1 MKSLRFFVL
10 IVMLVSTGAAQTNVD
25 KVIERLEFLGKGS
38 IDNWKYAV
46 NPPGDPSRRDYD
58 DSQWQTLKLNQSIY
72 PDSCWIR
79 RVVVLPDRLLG
90 EPVRGVVRFLVSVDD
105 YGYLWV
111 DGESKGHF
119 PWNGEFEI
127 TQDAKAGQ
135 RIVLAI
141 KAINTGG
148 PLRLIRAI
156 VEADASKKYAA
167 MIDDLVLSFR
177 VGQKLLSFD
186 TYQTNSRRRF
196 DPKTDKSTIDR
207 TERERLNTLLQQ
219 TVMTLDLQALESGEM
234 ARFTASADQVRNDL
248 KPVSDFAKRFT
259 LFFDS
264 NAHIDAAWL
273 WRQGETIEVCKNTFT
288 SVLNMM
294 DTRSDFTYT
303 QSAAAYYYWMET
315 MYPDVYKR
323 IQQRVKEGRW
333 EVIGGMWVEPDCNLP
348 DGESWMR
355 HLLYAKRYFKKQL
368 GVDVTVGWNP
378 DSFGYNLNMPLFYRL
393 AGIDAFITQKI
404 GWNDTNVFPY
414 RVFWWESPDGS
425 RILSYFPFD
434 YVNEI
439 SNPYTLVDWLRQFEA
454 NTGFKNMLML
464 FGVGDHGGGPSNEML
479 DRIDLLTKAT
489 IYPTIKYGTAGSY
502 LTWMKSQDLSTLP
515 VWEDELYLEYH
526 RGTYTTQ
533 AKMKEFNRTSE
544 VLLTN
549 AEKFSTLSTLA
560 GGTYHRS
567 ALEDAWRLTMFNQF
581 HDILPGSSIREVYI
595 DATETHTEAQK
606 IARVELNTSLDQL
619 TKSVNTSSIKN
630 GTPLVV
636 FNPLS
641 WNRTEV
647 VQYLLPQGDERAY
660 AVFDIGG
667 KEIASQ
673 VFRVDRFT
681 RSILFTASD
690 VPSIGYKTY
699 VLKAQEPKAG
709 STALKADNG
718 TLENEYFKV
727 VLDTESGWIKSILD
741 KRSSKEILSAPANR
755 LQILEDKPSAWD
767 AWNIGLTGTEYPSRL
782 TKVEIV
788 ERGPV
793 RTILR
798 THREYRK
805 PGTSASFPTED
816 YPTSFFTQDIILT
829 AGSDRIDFRTNA
841 DWWEEKT
848 MLKVAFPVSVS
859 SPMATYEI
867 PYGSIQRT
875 TERKNSLD
883 SAKFEVAAI
892 RWADVSQN
900 DYGISLLNRAKYGYD
915 IKGSTMRLSL
925 LRSPK
930 WPDPTA
936 DRGKHSIEYAL
947 YPHQGNWA
955 RAKTVQRGYEYNNP
969 MIVAAAG
976 VHKGSLPTAHSFV
989 TLGPSN
995 LVLSTIKKA
1004 EDSEAWVLQ
1013 WYDAIGQDVEAT
1025 LTLPRPVKRAVT
1037 TNALEEDG
1045 NPLKAEKN
1053 TLKVKTK
1060 KNGVTT
1066 VKIEF

>member
-1 MKSLRFFVL
+1 MVM
-10 IVMLVSTGAAQTNVD
+10 VMLVSIGAAQTNVD

-46 NPPGDPSRRDYD
+46 NPPGDPSRPDYD
-58 DSQWQTLKLNQSIY
+58 DSQWQTVKLNQSIY

-127 TQDAKAGQ
+127 TKDAKAGQ

-167 MIDDLVLSFR
+167 MVDDLVLSFR

-207 TERERLNTLLQQ
+207 MERERLNTLLQQ

-234 ARFTASADQVRNDL
+234 VRFTVSVDKVRSSL

-294 DTRSDFTYT
+294 DTRPDFTYT
-303 QSAAAYYYWMET
+303 QSTAAYYYWMET

-323 IQQRVKEGRW
+323 IQHRVKEGRW
-333 EVIGGMWVEPDCNLP
+333 EITGGMWVEPDCNLP

-355 HLLYAKRYFKKQL
+355 HLLYAKRYFKKKL

-454 NTGFKNMLML
+454 NSGFKNMLML

-479 DRIDLLTKAT
+479 DRIDRLTKAT

-502 LTWMKSQDLSTLP
+502 LTWLKSQDLSTLP

-549 AEKFSTLSTLA
+549 AEKFSTLSTLT

-606 IARVELNTSLDQL
+606 IARVELKASLDQL

-647 VQYLLPQGDERAY
+647 VQYILPQGDESEY

-673 VFRVDRFT
+673 VFRVDRFA

-690 VPSIGYKTY
+690 VPSMGYKTY
-699 VLKAQEPKAG
+699 VLKAQKSKAA
-709 STALKADNG
+709 SPALKIDNG

-727 VLDTESGWIKSILD
+727 VLDTESGWIKSIID
-741 KRSSKEILSAPANR
+741 KRSSREILSAPANR

-788 ERGPV
+788 EQGPV

-816 YPTSFFTQDIILT
+816 YPTSFFTQDVILT
-829 AGSDRIDFRTNA
+829 TGSDRIDFKTNA

-867 PYGSIQRT
+867 PYGSIRRT
-875 TERKNSLD
+875 TERRNSLD

-936 DRGKHSIEYAL
+936 DRGRHSIEYAL
-947 YPHQGNWA
+947 YPHRGDWT
-955 RAKTVQRGYEYNNP
+955 RAKTVQRGYEFNNP
-969 MIVAAAG
+969 MIVAATGA
-976 VHKGSLPTAHSFV
+976 HKGSLPTAYSFV

-995 LVLSTIKKA
+995 LVLTTIKKA
-1004 EDSEAWVLQ
+1004 EDSEAWVVQ
-1013 WYDAIGQDVEAT
+1013 WYDAIGQEAEAT

-1045 NPLKAEKN
+1045 NTLKTEKN

-1060 KNGVTT
+1060 KNGVAT

>member
-1 MKSLRFFVL
+1 MKPVSVL
-10 IVMLVSTGAAQTNVD
+10 ALMLVAASMGVGQTNVD
-25 KVIERLEFLGKGS
+25 KLVEGLEFLGKGS
-38 IDNWKYAV
+38 IDNWKYAI
-46 NPPGDPSRRDYD
+46 NPPGDPSRPDYD
-58 DSQWQTLKLNQSIY
+58 DSQWQILKLNQSIY

-90 EPVRGVVRFLVSVDD
+90 EPVRGIVRFLVSVDD

-111 DGESKGHF
+111 DGVGKGHF
-119 PWNGEFEI
+119 PWDGEFEI
-127 TQDAKAGQ
+127 TNNAKAGQ

-141 KAINTGG
+141 KAMNTGG
-148 PLRLIRAI
+148 PLRLIRAL
-156 VEADASKKYAA
+156 VEADASKKHAA
-167 MIDDLVLSFR
+167 TVDDLVLSFK

-196 DPKTDKSTIDR
+196 DPKTDKSKLDR
-207 TERERLNTLLQQ
+207 AEKDRLNTLLQQ
-219 TVMTLDLQALESGEM
+219 TAAKLDLEALEAGDM
-234 ARFTASADQVRNDL
+234 VRFIASVDQVRSDL
-248 KPVSDFAKRFT
+248 KPVSEFAKRFT

-273 WRQGETIEVCKNTFT
+273 WREGETIEVCKNTFT
-288 SVLNMM
+288 SVLSMM
-294 DTRSDFTYT
+294 DARPDFTYT
-303 QSAAAYYYWMET
+303 QSAAAYYYWMQT
-315 MYPDVYKR
+315 MYPDIYER
-323 IQQRVKEGRW
+323 IQRRVKEGRW
-333 EVIGGMWVEPDCNLP
+333 EVIGGMWVEPDCNLIG
-348 DGESWMR
+348 GESWMR
-355 HLLYAKRYFKKQL
+355 HLLYAKRYFRKQL
-368 GVDVTVGWNP
+368 GVDVAIGWNP
-378 DSFGYNLNMPLFYRL
+378 DSFGYNWNMPLFYQS

-404 GWNDTNVFPY
+404 GWNDSNVFPY

-454 NTGFKNMLML
+454 NTGFANMLIL

-479 DRIDLLTKAT
+479 DRIDRLKHMTV
-489 IYPTIKYGTAGSY
+489 YPTIQYGTTSAY
-502 LTWMKSQDLSTLP
+502 LTWLRSQDLSTLP
-515 VWEDELYLEYH
+515 VWDDELYLEYH

-549 AEKFSTLSTLA
+549 AEKFSSLA
-560 GGTYHRS
+560 SLTGGTYNRS

-595 DATETHTEAQK
+595 DATESHTEAQN
-606 IARVELNTSLDQL
+606 IARVELNKSLGQL
-619 TKSVNTSSIKN
+619 AKSMNTSSMKS

-641 WNRTEV
+641 WARTEV
-647 VQYLLPQGDERAY
+647 VHYTLPTNDDNEY
-660 AVFDIGG
+660 AVFDLNG
-667 KEIASQ
+667 KEITSQ
-673 VFRVDRFT
+673 TVVVDRFT

-690 VPSIGYKTY
+690 VPSVGYTTY
-699 VLKAQEPKAG
+699 VLKAQESKSSSSVLKWDTG
-709 STALKADNG
+709 S
-718 TLENEYFKV
+718 LENDYYKV
-727 VLDTESGWIKSILD
+727 VLDSESGWIKSIID
-741 KRSSKEILSAPANR
+741 KRSSRELLSAPANR

-767 AWNIGLTGTEYPSRL
+767 AWNIGLTGMEFPSRL
-782 TKVEIV
+782 TKIEIV
-788 ERGPV
+788 EKGPV

-798 THREYRK
+798 TKREYRK
-805 PGTSASFPTED
+805 PGTSASFPTEE

-829 AGSDRIDFRTNA
+829 AGSDRIDFRTDV

-848 MLKVAFPVSVS
+848 MLKVAFPVSVTA
-859 SPMATYEI
+859 PMATYEI

-883 SAKFEVAAI
+883 SAKWEVAAI
-892 RWADVSQN
+892 RWADLSQS

-915 IKGSTMRLSL
+915 VKGSTMRLSL

-947 YPHQGNWA
+947 FPHQGEWTQA
-955 RAKTVQRGYEYNNP
+955 RTVQRGYEFNNP

-976 VHKGSLPTAHSFV
+976 VHRGPLPTTHSFV
-989 TLGPSN
+989 TLSPSN
-995 LVLSTIKKA
+995 LVLATLKKA
-1004 EDSEAWVLQ
+1004 EDSDAWIIQ
-1013 WYDAIGQDVEAT
+1013 WYDAVGKEAEAT
-1025 LTLPRPVKRAVT
+1025 LTLPRPVKRALT

-1045 NPLKAEKN
+1045 NPLTAERN
-1053 TLKVKTK
+1053 TLRVKTR
-1060 KNGVTT
+1060 KNGVMT